1 MSQERIGITECPRD
15 AMQGIVPFI
24 PTGDKIHYLNRLLK
38 VGFDRLDF
46 GSFVSP
52 KAIPQMRDTA
62 EVLEGLE
69 LESTRKTR
77 LLAIVANDRGAR
89 DAASH
94 EAIDYLGFP
103 FSVSETFQLRNT
115 NQTIAKALD
124 TVKAILETCTQRD
137 KTPLVYLSMGFG
149 NPYGDP
155 WNPEIV
161 ATHAGELIAEGVRH
175 IALADTLGNSDPAT
189 IQSLY
194 SVLVAAYPQVE
205 WGLHLHST
213 PGEASD
219 KIRAGLEAGC
229 RHFDTAIRGFGGCP
243 MADDELTGNIATET
257 LLATLQAAS
266 GAYYSELDQ
275 TAWDEALHASWRI
288 FK

>member
-1 MSQERIGITECPRD
+1 MSQEKIEITECPRD

-24 PTGDKIHYLNRLLK
+24 PTEEKIQYLNRLLK
-38 VGFDRLDF
+38 VGFSRLDF

-52 KAIPQMRDTA
+52 RAIPQMRDTV
-62 EVLEGLE
+62 EVLNGLE
-69 LESTRKTR
+69 LGTAGKTK
-77 LLAIVANDRGAR
+77 LLAIVANARGAR

-94 EAIDYLGFP
+94 EAIDFLGFP
-103 FSVSETFQLRNT
+103 FSLSETFQLRNT
-115 NQTIAKALD
+115 NQTIAQAMD
-124 TVKAILETCTQRD
+124 TVKSILETCAQHT

-161 ATHAGELIAEGVRH
+161 AEHAESLIREGVRH
-175 IALADTLGNSDPAT
+175 IAPADTWGSSNTDT

-194 SVLVAAYPQVE
+194 TFLSETHPQVE

-213 PGEASD
+213 PAEAAD

-243 MADDELTGNIATET
+243 MADDALTGNIATEA
-257 LLATLQAAS
+257 LLTIINDETN
-266 GAYYSELDQ
+266 YYSELDT
-275 TAWDEALHASWRI
+275 TAWKEALEYSWRI
-288 FK
+288 FR